1 METFEELGSAH
12 PIRSS
17 PIFVYIHHK
26 NLFRVGN
33 VLTTATA
40 GCAWF
45 PLDKTTLTFLTTTLS
60 RRSQ

>member
-33 VLTTATA
+33 VLTKRGKMPYRLAY
-40 GCAWF
+40 G
-45 PLDKTTLTFLTTTLS
+45 D
-60 RRSQ
+60 QN